1 MKSGR
6 GGSRPAEKV
15 VAAVAAKGE
24 WDTSRPRLAYS
35 SGKHKEEGNNSRESS
50 TRKNIYG
57 SVIPPCALLEFFFFL
72 ATSALPFFFFI
83 FTPAFS
89 LMPSN
94 IFSFRS
100 LSVSFPFPFSLCLS
114 FDCTF
119 DPFDSIPCS
128 IYGYREI
135 VQPIPK
141 LTVLRSTKLD
151 DRRKIWYRIGRGNRS
166 RERFGS
172 SPWLVIPARLGRD
185 IGGLK
190 SLWE

>member
-24 WDTSRPRLAYS
+24 WDTSRPRVAYS

-57 SVIPPCALLEFFFFL
+57 SVIPPCSKFFLFFGQPVLPVFFFYTQSASRWL
-72 ATSALPFFFFI
+72 TSSHSLFISPF
-83 FTPAFS
+83 PS
-89 LMPSN
+89 L
-94 IFSFRS
+94 FRLYVRSFRFD
-100 LSVSFPFPFSLCLS
+100 LPRFPVLQSGEF
-114 FDCTF
+114 
-119 DPFDSIPCS
+119 
-128 IYGYREI
+128 

-151 DRRKIWYRIGRGNRS
+151 DRRKIWYRVGRGNVP
-166 RERFGS
+166 GNG
-172 SPWLVIPARLGRD
+172 LALRLG
-185 IGGLK
+185 
-190 SLWE
+190 

>member
-24 WDTSRPRLAYS
+24 WDTSRPRVAYS

-57 SVIPPCALLEFFFFL
+57 SVIPPCSKFFFFW
-72 ATSALPFFFFI
+72 ATSFTGFFLLH
-83 FTPAFS
+83 PVSFS
-89 LMPSN
+89 LTN
-94 IFSFRS
+94 IFSLTFYFS
-100 LSVSFPFPFSLCLS
+100 LSLSLPIVRSIFSIRFPVLQSGEF
-114 FDCTF
+114 
-119 DPFDSIPCS
+119 
-128 IYGYREI
+128 

-151 DRRKIWYRIGRGNRS
+151 DRRKMVSSRERKRS

-172 SPWLVIPARLGRD
+172 SPWLVIPARLGCD
-185 IGGLK
+185 I
-190 SLWE
+190 ER